1 MFRPQS
7 LLVVLL
13 LTVAWVPNDLY
24 SQSLS
29 DQEFV
34 KLRDRVQA
42 KIDDLRG
49 KAEFP
54 GVSVGF
60 ALADGRSAGV
70 VSGLA
75 DVANNVA
82 LKPSDRLLA
91 GSVGKTF
98 VATVVLQLA
107 EEEKLDLDDLLVKWL
122 GKEPWFDRLPNG
134 KEITIRSLLNHT
146 SGLPEYFETNG
157 FVEAMKAKLDR
168 EWTPGERM
176 AFVLDT
182 KPLFAFGKGWSYA
195 DTNYILVGMVAER
208 AAGKPLFE
216 EIDRRLLKPLK
227 LSGIVPSDRQE
238 IARLVTGYAD
248 QRNPLGFNGSMLIG
262 KKLVVNPQLEWA
274 GGGLATTPE
283 DLARWA
289 KVLYEGG
296 TFKKKETLDEMLGG
310 VDAAGGRGGGK
321 KSRYGLGVQIRD
333 SELGLSYGH
342 GGWFPGY
349 LTEVVYYPET
359 KIAVAVQFNTDAG
372 KSLKKG
378 PPAYAGDIVRVIL
391 GNDK

>member
-1 MFRPQS
+1 MIRS
-7 LLVVLL
+7 LLLVVALL
-13 LTVAWVPNDLY
+13 STVVGISSDLH

-29 DQEFV
+29 DQEFE

-49 KAEFP
+49 MADFP

-75 DVANNVA
+75 DVEGKVA
-82 LKPSDRLLA
+82 FKPSDRLLA

-107 EEEKLDLDDLLVKWL
+107 EEEKIDLDDLLVNWL

-134 KEITIRSLLNHT
+134 KDITLRALLNHT
-146 SGLPEYFETNG
+146 SGLPEYFEANE
-157 FVEAMKAKLDR
+157 FVDAMKANLDR
-168 EWTPGERM
+168 EWTPAERM
-176 AFVLDT
+176 AFVLDA
-182 KPLFAFGKGWSYA
+182 KPLFAVGKGWSYA
-195 DTNYILVGMVAER
+195 DTNYILIGMVAEQ
-208 AAGKPLFE
+208 AAGKLLFE
-216 EIDRRLLKPLK
+216 EVDRRLLKPLK
-227 LSGIVPSDRQE
+227 LSGIVPSDHRE

-248 QRNPLGFNGSMLIG
+248 QRNPLGFNGRMLVG
-262 KKLVVNPQLEWA
+262 TKLVVNPQLEWA

-296 TFKKKETLDEMLGG
+296 TFMKKETLEEMLSG
-310 VDAAGGRGGGK
+310 VDAASGRGGGK

-333 SELGLSYGH
+333 SEWGLSYGH

-349 LTEVVYYPET
+349 LTEVVYYPEK

-378 PPAYAGDIVRVIL
+378 PPAYAGDIVRAIL
-391 GNDK
+391 GDEK